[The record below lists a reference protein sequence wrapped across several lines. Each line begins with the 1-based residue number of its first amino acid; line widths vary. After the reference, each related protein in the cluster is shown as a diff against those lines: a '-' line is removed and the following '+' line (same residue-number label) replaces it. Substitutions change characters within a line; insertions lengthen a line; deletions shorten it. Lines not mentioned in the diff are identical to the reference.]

1 MFDDLIQKKE
11 LPEEGWSEQLIEQ
24 FVVYL
29 ANMDT
34 NNRIDLTPIGA
45 GEREGRVVAP
55 LVARLHMNMSHGI
68 GRSGNLT
75 ECQPKA
81 QGSSMMAQIANEF
94 ALQTIKLMGVRSC
107 KGALIV
113 PMATGMALSLCLSSW
128 RRSRPEAKYVIFSRI
143 DQKSCF
149 KSILFA
155 GYEPLIVDLIRD
167 DHTDSLQTNIDGI
180 RRVIRD
186 RPEQIL
192 AVMTTTS
199 CFAPRAPDDLVEVA
213 KLCSEFGLFHLVN
226 NAYGLQSPKCVEF
239 LEEARQEGRIDAFV
253 QSTDKNFLIPVG
265 GAVIGTFKK
274 SKAEAI
280 AQFYPGR
287 ASAIPSRDFAIT
299 CLYLGKSGWHAL
311 LQQREKL
318 FEVMKTKLR
327 SFAETINEKVL
338 DIPENLISLAM
349 SLKTIPSEKQTL
361 FGSILFS
368 RGITGARVVPSTAA
382 KKSIEGYE
390 FVNFGSHTSEQ
401 HDGYLNI
408 ACGIGMTAAEVDE
421 LFTRLQDNYKRFLR
435 KEALGNENQVA
446 NDAGTENRPLV
457 DAVLSCCCYRCR
469 DSVAANATSSRASEK
484 RARPSSFHSL
494 IRELSWSRWFLW
506 AKRRPFRPTCPKL
519 WVCYDCRDGIVPFP
533 TTSATAMIWRR
544 NLLIFGG
551 SARFP
556 QEVTRVVNDIFLLNL
571 DTGIWSR
578 PRDNIGEKK
587 PPPRDKATG
596 WEFDDKCYF
605 FGGYGDSPDFILD
618 TFQHLEKFF
627 AYPSDFVYCGNDP
640 RLAWNRQLLMFD
652 SEWHILTQGGNVPLA
667 RAAASSTLVP
677 HESTV
682 YLFGGRLQSDRL
694 NDLYAL
700 DLISL
705 IWRQII
711 IDGPCGRS
719 WCTLTYVPKQ
729 GEEQD
734 YCFLYGGIDTESNPL
749 SDCWRLKIGDRE
761 NIRWEEEA
769 KYTAPCPRLWHS
781 ACYIGG
787 QIIVFGGMA
796 SNPFD
801 RSDQNSA
808 RYLNDIWRYDVSPK
822 SLKALCCMNISYHFL
837 DLLSHWNITS
847 ISDKAIWS
855 VVLREIKAYF
865 RSQKDLNGRKLC
877 WTHLPLQLRSLAEYV
892 FRQKSRYANRKIR
905 RLLEL
910 CSSPR

>member
-1 MFDDLIQKKE
+1 MTTRPFRDCRRLAVESRQKMFDDLIQKKE

-446 NDAGTENRPLV
+446 NDAAAPQRSALGLPRSTPL
-457 DAVLSCCCYRCR
+457 S
-469 DSVAANATSSRASEK
+469 ANC
-484 RARPSSFHSL
+484 HG
-494 IRELSWSRWFLW
+494 
-506 AKRRPFRPTCPKL
+506 
-519 WVCYDCRDGIVPFP
+519 VV
-533 TTSATAMIWRR
+533 
-544 NLLIFGG
+544 G
-551 SARFP
+551 S
-556 QEVTRVVNDIFLLNL
+556 
-571 DTGIWSR
+571 
-578 PRDNIGEKK
+578 
-587 PPPRDKATG
+587 
-596 WEFDDKCYF
+596 
-605 FGGYGDSPDFILD
+605 
-618 TFQHLEKFF
+618 
-627 AYPSDFVYCGNDP
+627 
-640 RLAWNRQLLMFD
+640 
-652 SEWHILTQGGNVPLA
+652 
-667 RAAASSTLVP
+667 
-677 HESTV
+677 
-682 YLFGGRLQSDRL
+682 
-694 NDLYAL
+694 
-700 DLISL
+700 
-705 IWRQII
+705 
-711 IDGPCGRS
+711 CGRN
-719 WCTLTYVPKQ
+719 
-729 GEEQD
+729 GA
-734 YCFLYGGIDTESNPL
+734 L
-749 SDCWRLKIGDRE
+749 S
-761 NIRWEEEA
+761 
-769 KYTAPCPRLWHS
+769 
-781 ACYIGG
+781 
-787 QIIVFGGMA
+787 
-796 SNPFD
+796 
-801 RSDQNSA
+801 
-808 RYLNDIWRYDVSPK
+808 
-822 SLKALCCMNISYHFL
+822 
-837 DLLSHWNITS
+837 
-847 ISDKAIWS
+847 
-855 VVLREIKAYF
+855 
-865 RSQKDLNGRKLC
+865 GRHVQVRVC
-877 WTHLPLQLRSLAEYV
+877 V
-892 FRQKSRYANRKIR
+892 
-905 RLLEL
+905 
-910 CSSPR
+910 